1 MERKSNEYLFLRFQD
16 VLTLFMHNTSR
27 SQEKMSINV
36 KKILLIVESLPY
48 AP

>member
-1 MERKSNEYLFLRFQD
+1 MERKSNEYLFLQFQD

-36 KKILLIVESLPY
+36 KKNPIVESLPY